1 MFDFPHIIDLLAMI
15 VIGGWGTFGG
25 PILGAGIV
33 IGLDQYLVAIGD
45 YRALFLGLILAFI
58 AVFAPQG
65 LWPLIRNTYDKYLAP
80 ESAPPPLEAP
90 PTAPHEGGGLS

>member
-1 MFDFPHIIDLLAMI
+1 

-45 YRALFLGLILAFI
+45 YRELFLGLILAFI
-58 AVFAPQG
+58 AVFAPRG
-65 LWPLIRNTYDKYLAP
+65 LWPAIRGLYDRYLAP
-80 ESAPPPLEAP
+80 EAPAPALAEAPLQPKEAP
-90 PTAPHEGGGLS
+90 PEDTL